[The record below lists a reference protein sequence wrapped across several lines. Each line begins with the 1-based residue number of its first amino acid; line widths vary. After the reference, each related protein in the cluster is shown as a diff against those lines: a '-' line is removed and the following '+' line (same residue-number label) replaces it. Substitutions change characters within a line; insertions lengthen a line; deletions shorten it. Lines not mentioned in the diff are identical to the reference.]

1 MISSGK
7 RAGRL
12 VLLYVSVLVVLVLA
26 IAASSSDRAVI
37 GPNTT
42 TLFSQS
48 ENTTSLPPST
58 TAGSTTSQP
67 PSTTSQPP
75 STTST
80 TIPSGPIAGEQILFG
95 RSVNGEPLVYI
106 RRGDSKGARILVI
119 GSIHGDEDDGIPIVD
134 HLRRIEIPEG
144 IELWLIPSPNPDG
157 NVAQTRQNAN
167 GVDLNRNFPINWA
180 PLEELGHWQYAGP
193 SPASEPETQAMVK
206 LGEEIKPHLVLWYH
220 QDYFRISPGSGVGGR
235 IRQDY
240 GELTGLPILLV
251 TGGTYTG
258 TASQWSRTITAQGG
272 TGFTIELGPTLSDS
286 EALTHAQAVV
296 AVAEK
301 YFVD

>member
-26 IAASSSDRAVI
+26 IAASSSDQAVI

-42 TLFSQS
+42 TLFLQS
-48 ENTTSLPPST
+48 KDTTSTIIPTTSLPTST

-67 PSTTSQPP
+67 PSTTA
-75 STTST
+75 T

-144 IELWLIPSPNPDG
+144 VELWLIHLSILTAILHRLD
-157 NVAQTRQNAN
+157 R
-167 GVDLNRNFPINWA
+167 
-180 PLEELGHWQYAGP
+180 
-193 SPASEPETQAMVK
+193 TQMV
-206 LGEEIKPHLVLWYH
+206 
-220 QDYFRISPGSGVGGR
+220 
-235 IRQDY
+235 
-240 GELTGLPILLV
+240 LT
-251 TGGTYTG
+251 
-258 TASQWSRTITAQGG
+258 
-272 TGFTIELGPTLSDS
+272 
-286 EALTHAQAVV
+286 
-296 AVAEK
+296 
-301 YFVD
+301 